1 MDEKMA
7 EQKALQ
13 ASCLSFIETLFPEET
28 FEFVDRVVL
37 PDAFGKHGTHMTF
50 QSAVRELKLSF
61 VDQAHSRFERV
72 FLAEKTAE
80 SPFFSR
86 IMEATYE
93 EGQLYIHHVLK
104 SD

>member
-7 EQKALQ
+7 KLEALQ
-13 ASCLSFIETLFPEET
+13 ASCLSFIETLFPEEH
-28 FEFVDRVVL
+28 FEFVEHAVL
-37 PDAFGKHGTHMTF
+37 PDAFGKSGTHLMF
-50 QSAVRELKLSF
+50 KSDERELKLSF

-72 FLAEKTAE
+72 FLAEKTPE

-86 IMEATYE
+86 MMEATYE
-93 EGQLYIHHVLK
+93 DGQLYIHHILK